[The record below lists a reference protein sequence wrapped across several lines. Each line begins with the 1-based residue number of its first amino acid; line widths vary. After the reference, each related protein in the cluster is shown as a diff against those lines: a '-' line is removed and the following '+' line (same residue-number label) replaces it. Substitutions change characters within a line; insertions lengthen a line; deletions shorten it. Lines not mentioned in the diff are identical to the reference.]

1 MASIDISKLNTVSSK
16 NVATFE
22 FKNTDVQ
29 SSNITYFDDKT
40 NEVKTKPDICS
51 GYHIT
56 NYSPP
61 SPSNF
66 SYPEDKRTYRSK
78 ELYIVKPVHTIVDPK
93 YTTTPYVGEVII
105 KHSPSFLSDP
115 VIYLC
120 FFLTNSYANKP
131 PDSAPA
137 NDMDAMIKFIT
148 KGTEGHLTTSLSSVI
163 PKQTSGVLCNNIE
176 GEILIIFTNPIYIKS
191 DLSMLTS
198 TTGLFKINDVADKLL
213 LTSNN
218 IATALDNNIYMDCN
232 PTGVSNET
240 VQTYNVPIYSEYSKD
255 ASKFATMSM
264 TMNFTSVVAAVFIVY
279 AFFPSFYVNYVYE
292 NVKKV
297 IVEGTAET
305 KATRL
310 DTIEIFYA
318 LFVFSFF
325 IINIAIGF
333 VYMSDGGWYNV
344 LLAVGAAF
352 IYILTNSII
361 GFTRMANKDEIPY
374 NGPFSFMEPSDLAAG
389 LMDFFRVL
397 GKSKRGW
404 AYWAPIIFITSFA
417 LLCIAATYNWTLP
430 SIGDIKPATLSTFI
444 ILPFFLYLMFLIS
457 YAMAYSYIS
466 PEDKA
471 AAIALAEKE
480 AAEEKAAMINNAKK
494 AKQEETGW
502 METLT
507 GK

>member
-1 MASIDISKLNTVSSK
+1 MASIDVSKLNTVSSK
-16 NVATFE
+16 NIATFE
-22 FKNTDVQ
+22 FKNIDVY
-29 SSNITYFDDKT
+29 SSNVSYFDDKT

-78 ELYIVKPVHTIVDPK
+78 DLYILKPVHSIVDAK
-93 YTTTPYVGEVII
+93 YVTTPYVGEIII
-105 KHSPSFLSDP
+105 KHVPYFSTDP

-120 FFLTNSYANKP
+120 FFLTNSSANKP
-131 PDSAPA
+131 PASAPA
-137 NDMDAMIKFIT
+137 NDMDAIIKFVT
-148 KGTEGHLTTSLSSVI
+148 KGGSDRLTTSLTSVI
-163 PKQTSGVLCNNIE
+163 QKQTSGVLCSSIE
-176 GEILIIFTNPIYIKS
+176 GETFIIFTNPIYISS

-198 TTGLFKINDVADKLL
+198 AAGLFKINDVADKLL

-218 IATALDNNIYMDCN
+218 IATSVDNNLYMDCN

-264 TMNFTSVVAAVFIVY
+264 TMNFTSVVAAVFVIY
-279 AFFPSFYVNYVYE
+279 AFFPSFYINYVYE

-297 IVEGTAET
+297 ITDGTPET
-305 KATRL
+305 QATRL

-318 LFVFSFF
+318 LIVLSFF
-325 IINIAIGF
+325 VINIAIGF
-333 VYMSDGGWYNV
+333 VYINDGGWYNA
-344 LLAVGAAF
+344 LLAVGAVF

-374 NGPFSFMEPSDLAAG
+374 NGPFSFMDPSDLGAG
-389 LMDFFRVL
+389 LTDFFRVL
-397 GKSKRGW
+397 GNSKRGW
-404 AYWAPIIFITSFA
+404 IYWAPILFISSFT

-430 SIGDIKPATLSTFI
+430 PLGDIKPATFSTFI

-457 YAMAYSYIS
+457 YVMAYSYIS
-466 PEDKA
+466 PEDRA
-471 AAIALAEKE
+471 AAIALAEKA
-480 AAEEKAAMINNAKK
+480 AAEEKAAILNNEQKAEQKK
-494 AKQEETGW
+494 KGW
-502 METLT
+502 MDILT

>member
-1 MASIDISKLNTVSSK
+1 MASIDVSKLNTVSSK
-16 NVATFE
+16 NIATFE
-22 FKNTDVQ
+22 FKNIDVY
-29 SSNITYFDDKT
+29 SSNVSYFDDKT

-78 ELYIVKPVHTIVDPK
+78 DLYILKPVHSIVDAK
-93 YTTTPYVGEVII
+93 YATTPYVGEIII
-105 KHSPSFLSDP
+105 KHNPYFSTDP

-120 FFLTNSYANKP
+120 FFLTNSSSNKP
-131 PDSAPA
+131 PADAPK
-137 NDMDAMIKFIT
+137 NDMDAIIKFVT
-148 KGTEGHLTTSLSSVI
+148 KGGSDRLTTSLTSVI
-163 PKQTSGVLCNNIE
+163 QKQTSGVLCTGIE
-176 GEILIIFTNPIYIKS
+176 GETFIIFTNPIYISS

-198 TTGLFKINDVADKLL
+198 ATGLFKINDVADKLL

-218 IATALDNNIYMDCN
+218 IATGVDNNIYMDCN

-264 TMNFTSVVAAVFIVY
+264 TMNFTSVVAAVFVVY
-279 AFFPSFYVNYVYE
+279 AFFPSFYINYIYE

-297 IVEGTAET
+297 ITEGTAET

-310 DTIEIFYA
+310 DTIEIFYT
-318 LFVFSFF
+318 LMVLSFF
-325 IINIAIGF
+325 VINIAIGF
-333 VYMSDGGWYNV
+333 VYMNDGGWYNV

-374 NGPFSFMEPSDLAAG
+374 NGPFSFMDPSDLAAG
-389 LMDFFRVL
+389 LTDFFRVL
-397 GKSKRGW
+397 GNSKRGW
-404 AYWAPIIFITSFA
+404 AYWAPIIFITGFA

-430 SIGDIKPATLSTFI
+430 PLGDIKPATLSTFI

-457 YAMAYSYIS
+457 YVMAYSYIS

-480 AAEEKAAMINNAKK
+480 AAAEKAAMLNNAQKEEQKK
-494 AKQEETGW
+494 KGL
-502 METLT
+502 MDTLM